1 LNVLNHH
8 QLTIQ
13 LINKIILSFPSLPSS
28 SFLQQTTPMLHI
40 LLIDDSPQDR
50 ILVKRELER
59 AFTELAIIEVNQAE
73 ALEQAITA
81 GRFDITITDYLL
93 RWSDGITVLRALK
106 ARYPKRPV
114 IMFTNSGSQEIAVEA
129 MKSGLDDYIIKSP
142 NHYVRLPAAVRL
154 AIDRAT
160 TRRKLTG
167 LEARLQTLTNR
178 LEVGVYRLTSEG
190 AIIDANPAFLRL
202 LGLDSLAAVP
212 PEQSLAAY
220 FEPQDYAFLITQ
232 LQQNGEVR
240 DRELQIRQANGSLIW
255 VRLSKTFTE
264 VDGVKLI
271 DGLMEDISARK
282 RIELENQRLYLEARQ
297 ASQLKDEFL
306 AIVSHELRT
315 PLNAMLGWAHILK
328 TQQPNPETVQKAIEV
343 IERNARLQTKLI
355 NDILDISRIT
365 QNQLHLNYEPVD
377 LILVIHAAIDDIQPS
392 ADAKSIEINTKF
404 APTIGQV
411 TGDAERLEQI
421 VWNLLSNAVKFTP
434 EGGQISVELAFVN
447 GHSPDRIDRKINK
460 LINDKNQT
468 ATYAQITVS
477 DTGKGISPEFLPH
490 VFDRFRQADSS
501 KTRAQGGLGLGL
513 AIVQYLVEMHDGM
526 IQVSS
531 DGPGKGATFTV
542 YLPLIAAPSIPQP
555 NSAIAQLDDMHMLKE
570 LKILTVDDDPDTI
583 ELMQFMLENYSAEVT
598 VAYSAKEALQLLTN
612 GSFNLLLSDIGMP
625 NENGYWLIRQIRNL
639 PSHISRIPAIA
650 LTAFVREEEREQ
662 IFAAGFQAHVS
673 KPVDPIELLDVIRK
687 VMGM

>member
-1 LNVLNHH
+1 
-8 QLTIQ
+8 
-13 LINKIILSFPSLPSS
+13 
-28 SFLQQTTPMLHI
+28 MLHI

-59 AFTELAIIEVNQAE
+59 AFRELAIIEVNQAE

-93 RWSDGITVLRALK
+93 RWSDGITVLRTLK
-106 ARYPKRPV
+106 ARYPERPV

-202 LGLDSLAAVP
+202 LGLDSFAAVP

-220 FEPQDYAFLITQ
+220 FEPQDYAFLVTQ

-240 DRELQIRQANGSLIW
+240 DRELQIRQVNGNLIW

-264 VDGVKLI
+264 VDGVKII

-377 LILVIHAAIDDIQPS
+377 LIPVIHAAIDDIQPS

-404 APTIGQV
+404 APTVGQV

-434 EGGQISVELAFVN
+434 EGGRISVELAFVN
-447 GHSPDRIDRKINK
+447 GHSSDRIDRKTNK
-460 LINDKNQT
+460 PIDDKSQT

-555 NSAIAQLDDMHMLKE
+555 NGAIAQLDDMHMLKE

-612 GSFNLLLSDIGMP
+612 GSFDLLLSDIGMP

-639 PSHISRIPAIA
+639 PSHINRIPAVA
-650 LTAFVREEEREQ
+650 FTAFVREEEREQ

-673 KPVDPIELLDVIRK
+673 KPVNPIELLEVIRK

>member
-1 LNVLNHH
+1 
-8 QLTIQ
+8 
-13 LINKIILSFPSLPSS
+13 
-28 SFLQQTTPMLHI
+28 MLHI

-59 AFTELAIIEVNQAE
+59 AFTKLTITEVNQAE

-93 RWSDGITVLRALK
+93 RWSDGITVLRTLK
-106 ARYPKRPV
+106 TRYPERPV

-142 NHYVRLPAAVRL
+142 NHYVRLPAAVSL
-154 AIDRAT
+154 AMERAA
-160 TRRKLTG
+160 TRRKLAG

-202 LGLDSLAAVP
+202 LGLPLTAVP
-212 PEQSLAAY
+212 PNQSLAAY
-220 FEPQDYAFLITQ
+220 FEPEDYALLLGQ
-232 LQQNGEVR
+232 LQQNGDVR
-240 DRELQIRQANGSLIW
+240 DRELQIRQANGNLIW
-255 VRLSKTFTE
+255 VRLSKTLTE
-264 VDGVKLI
+264 VDGVKII
-271 DGLMEDISARK
+271 DGLIEDISVRK

-315 PLNAMLGWAHILK
+315 PLNSMLGWAHILK
-328 TQQPNPETVQKAIEV
+328 TQPSNPETIQKAIEV

-365 QNQLHLNYEPVD
+365 QNQLHLDREPVD
-377 LILVIHAAIDDIQPS
+377 LIPVIHAAIDDIQPS
-392 ADAKSIEINTKF
+392 ANAKSIQINTEF
-404 APTIGQV
+404 APTVGQV
-411 TGDAERLEQI
+411 LGDAERLEQI
-421 VWNLLSNAVKFTP
+421 VWNLLSNAIKFTP
-434 EGGQISVELAFVN
+434 EGGSVLVELSLVN
-447 GHSPDRIDRKINK
+447 GHSPKQVNTKVNYLFNIEGQSFKYVK
-460 LINDKNQT
+460 
-468 ATYAQITVS
+468 ITVS

-490 VFDRFRQADSS
+490 VFDRFRQADGSR
-501 KTRAQGGLGLGL
+501 TRAQGGLGLGL
-513 AIVQYLVEMHDGM
+513 AIVQYLVEMHDGI

-542 YLPLIAAPSIPQP
+542 YLPLIAAPLIPQ
-555 NSAIAQLDDMHMLKE
+555 SHGTIEQLDDVHLLQN

-598 VAYSAKEALQLLTN
+598 VAYSAKEALQLLN
-612 GSFNLLLSDIGMP
+612 NDSFNLLLSDIGMP
-625 NENGYWLIRQIRNL
+625 DEDDYWLIRQVRNL
-639 PSHISRIPAIA
+639 PGDINQISAIA

-673 KPVDPIELLDVIRK
+673 KPVDPVELLSVIRDVIRR
-687 VMGM
+687 

>member
-1 LNVLNHH
+1 
-8 QLTIQ
+8 
-13 LINKIILSFPSLPSS
+13 
-28 SFLQQTTPMLHI
+28 MLHI

-59 AFTELAIIEVNQAE
+59 AFTKLTIIEVNQAE

-93 RWSDGITVLRALK
+93 RWSDGITVLRTLK
-106 ARYPKRPV
+106 TRYPERPV

-142 NHYVRLPAAVRL
+142 NHYVRLPAAVNL
-154 AIDRAT
+154 AMERAA
-160 TRRKLTG
+160 TRRKLAG

-202 LGLDSLAAVP
+202 LGLPLTAVP
-212 PEQSLAAY
+212 PNQSLAAY
-220 FEPQDYAFLITQ
+220 FEPEDYALLLGQ
-232 LQQNGEVR
+232 LQQNGDVR
-240 DRELQIRQANGSLIW
+240 DRELQIRQANGNLIW
-255 VRLSKTFTE
+255 VRLSKTLTE
-264 VDGVKLI
+264 VDGVKII
-271 DGLMEDISARK
+271 DGLIEDISVRK

-315 PLNAMLGWAHILK
+315 PLNSMLGWAHILK
-328 TQQPNPETVQKAIEV
+328 TQPSNPETIQKAIEV

-365 QNQLHLNYEPVD
+365 QNQLHLDREPVD
-377 LILVIHAAIDDIQPS
+377 LIPVIHAAIDDIQPS
-392 ADAKSIEINTKF
+392 ANAKSIQINTEF
-404 APTIGQV
+404 APTVGQV
-411 TGDAERLEQI
+411 LGDAERLEQI
-421 VWNLLSNAVKFTP
+421 IWNLLSNAIKFTP
-434 EGGQISVELAFVN
+434 EGGSVLLELSLVS
-447 GHSPDRIDRKINK
+447 GHSPKQVNTKVNYLFNIEGPISK
-460 LINDKNQT
+460 
-468 ATYAQITVS
+468 YAKITVS

-490 VFDRFRQADSS
+490 VFDRFRQADGSR
-501 KTRAQGGLGLGL
+501 TRAQGGLGLGL
-513 AIVQYLVEMHDGM
+513 AIVQYLVEMHDGI

-542 YLPLIAAPSIPQP
+542 YLPLIAAPLIPQ
-555 NSAIAQLDDMHMLKE
+555 SHGTIEQLDDVHLLQN

-598 VAYSAKEALQLLTN
+598 VAYSAKEALQLLN
-612 GSFNLLLSDIGMP
+612 NDSFNLLLSDIGMP
-625 NENGYWLIRQIRNL
+625 DEDGYWLIRQVRNL
-639 PSHISRIPAIA
+639 PGDVNQISAIA

-673 KPVDPIELLDVIRK
+673 KPVDPVELLSVIRDVIRR
-687 VMGM
+687 